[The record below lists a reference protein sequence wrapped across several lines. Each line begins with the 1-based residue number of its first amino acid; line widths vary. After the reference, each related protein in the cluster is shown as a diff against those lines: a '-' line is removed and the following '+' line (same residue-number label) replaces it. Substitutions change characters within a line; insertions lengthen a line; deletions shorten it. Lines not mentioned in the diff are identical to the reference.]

1 MTDVEFEAAEIV
13 AAVNRLE
20 KPAWS
25 EPCNGCGMCCTVE
38 PCGLGVALLGAKK
51 GPCPAMEWDD
61 RRFRC
66 GLVVR
71 PSAYLG
77 TDRKKDMA
85 YGTFHA
91 RMLGIGKGCDSDD

>member
-1 MTDVEFEAAEIV
+1 MTDAEEEEAEIV

-20 KPAWS
+20 KPSWS
-25 EPCNGCGMCCTVE
+25 EACNGCGMCCTIE
-38 PCGLGVALLGAKK
+38 PCGLARVLIGAKR

-66 GLVVR
+66 GLVTR

-77 TDRKKDMA
+77 TPRSKDLA
-85 YGTFHA
+85 YGAFHA